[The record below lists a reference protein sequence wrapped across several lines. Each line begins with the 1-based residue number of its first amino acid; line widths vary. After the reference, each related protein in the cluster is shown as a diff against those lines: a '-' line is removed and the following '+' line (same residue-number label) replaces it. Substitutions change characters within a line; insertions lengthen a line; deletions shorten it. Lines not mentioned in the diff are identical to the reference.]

1 MNHLFSFW
9 SMLFFVLPAWCLGQ
23 SSDRL
28 SALASNL
35 ETLSQTHPQLN
46 EPVQLSFEDVSLA
59 HYVRALGQAHALNVY
74 IEDTPTLR
82 LTSDFQGESVKNV
95 LLFLCKQF
103 QYDFE
108 LTGSILSFSP
118 YQPTLRLPLSKAAP
132 DIAFAEGMLSADLQN
147 DSLRAVIRILSTLT
161 GRKIL
166 TKPEH
171 FALLSAYLPP
181 TPLDTAL
188 EAIFA
193 ANNLHLRKRPKG
205 YYLVEPTNLANPT
218 AQSTSPQGRTDFSIE
233 VLTDASDILLT
244 ISAEQA
250 DLASLIQAIFL
261 QTGVDYLQYTQLNGV
276 VSLETELLPLDG
288 LLNHLLQGTNYT
300 YRRDGTLYL
309 IGDKETPGMATTEI
323 VHLRYRPTYQ
333 AIDLIPGTESI
344 EQFDAG
350 TRAMPSNPESQS
362 YNTNDPYSTSNQSNS
377 SPFGPISNS
386 PSEVAPPPS
395 IVKTQLG
402 KVEIVE
408 YPELNRII
416 LKGPTAE
423 VEEIA
428 WFLHQIDQPVPVVKV
443 EMLVLEVNQ
452 NRLLS
457 TSVKAGRKQAS
468 DTLSLLETLIPNLN
482 INAGGEQINNLLD
495 QVPALSNLGVLSSDF
510 YLKIRAQEE
519 RGNLKVEMQPVL
531 SMLNGRSASLVVG
544 QTQYYLLETQ
554 TSANGAVNNFTQFTQ
569 RFERIDAN
577 IKLSIRP
584 YIAEDE
590 TVTLEVMP
598 NFTTPIG
605 SLDAEVPP
613 TIATRRFEST
623 IRVKNGET
631 VILGGLTEERTN
643 ESTSGLPFLSRIPVL
658 KYIFGSV
665 DKGKTKTS
673 MLIYLTPTIYYQ

>member
-1 MNHLFSFW
+1 MKFLFSAW
-9 SMLFFVLPAWCLGQ
+9 SMLFVFLPAWCLGQ
-23 SSDRL
+23 SPDRL
-28 SALASNL
+28 STLASKL
-35 ETLSQTHPQLN
+35 EILSHDLPQLN
-46 EPVQLSFEDVSLA
+46 EEVQLSLEEVSLA
-59 HYVRALGQAHALNVY
+59 DYIRALGQAHSLNVY
-74 IEDTPTLR
+74 IEPTPTLR
-82 LTSDFQGESVKNV
+82 LSSDFKGESLKNV

-103 QYDFE
+103 EYEFE
-108 LTGSILSFSP
+108 LTGSIVSFSP
-118 YQPTLRLPLSKAAP
+118 YQPLLPPPATHSAP
-132 DIAFAEGMLSADLQN
+132 NISLQDGMLSVDLKA
-147 DSLRAVIRILSTLT
+147 DSLGAVIRMLSALT

-166 TKPEH
+166 IKPDN
-171 FALLSAYLPP
+171 FTLVSAFLPP
-181 TPLDTAL
+181 TPIDTAL
-188 EAIFA
+188 EAIFS
-193 ANNLHLRKRPKG
+193 ANNLQVRKRPKG
-205 YYLVEPTNLANPT
+205 YYLVESSTSLVST
-218 AQSTSPQGRTDFSIE
+218 AQRTSPQGRTDFSIE
-233 VLTDASDILLT
+233 VLTDADQILLT

-250 DLASLIQAIFL
+250 DLASLVQAIF
-261 QTGVDYLQYTQLNGV
+261 QESNVDYLQYAQLQGII
-276 VSLETELLPLDG
+276 SLETELLPLDA
-288 LLNHLLQGTNYT
+288 LLSRLLQGTDYS
-300 YRRDGTLYL
+300 YRHDGTLYL
-309 IGDKETPGMATTEI
+309 IGDKETPGMASTEI

-333 AIDLIPGTESI
+333 AIDLIPGTSNTEEVS
-344 EQFDAG
+344 AG
-350 TRAMPSNPESQS
+350 GRSMQINPETPLYTQNNSFAN
-362 YNTNDPYSTSNQSNS
+362 YNQSGNN
-377 SPFGPISNS
+377 PFGPTNTAST
-386 PSEVAPPPS
+386 EVAPPPS

-416 LKGPTAE
+416 LKGPSAE
-423 VEEIA
+423 VAEIA
-428 WFLHQIDQPVPVVKV
+428 WFLHQIDQPVPMVKV

-457 TSVKAGRKQAS
+457 TSVKAGKKQAS
-468 DTLSLLETLIPNLN
+468 DTLSLLETLLPNLN
-482 INAGGEQINNLLD
+482 LNAGGDQINNLLD
-495 QVPALSNLGVLSSDF
+495 QVPALSNLGMLSSDF

-531 SMLNGRSASLVVG
+531 SMLNGRSATLVVG

-554 TSANGAVNNFTQFTQ
+554 TNANGAVNNFTQFTQ

-598 NFTTPIG
+598 NFTTPVG

-643 ESTSGLPFLSRIPVL
+643 ESTRGLPFLSRVPVL
-658 KYIFGSV
+658 KYIFGDV

>member
-1 MNHLFSFW
+1 
-9 SMLFFVLPAWCLGQ
+9 MLFFVLPAWCLGQ
-23 SSDRL
+23 STDRL

-74 IEDTPTLR
+74 IKDTPTLR

-103 QYDFE
+103 QYEFE
-108 LTGSILSFSP
+108 LTGSILSFSS
-118 YQPTLRLPLSKAAP
+118 YQPTVTLPPSKAAP
-132 DIAFAEGMLSADLQN
+132 NIAFANGMLSADLQN

-171 FALLSAYLPP
+171 FALLTAYLPP

-193 ANNLHLRKRPKG
+193 ANDLHLRKRPKG
-205 YYLVEPTNLANPT
+205 YYLVEPTNFANPT
-218 AQSTSPQGRTDFSIE
+218 AQSTNPQGRTDFSIE
-233 VLTDASDILLT
+233 VLTDTEDILLT

-250 DLASLIQAIFL
+250 DLASLVQAIFL
-261 QTGVDYLQYTQLNGV
+261 ETGVDYLQYTQLKGV
-276 VSLETELLPLDG
+276 VSLETELLPFDDILS
-288 LLNHLLQGTNYT
+288 HLLQGTNYT

-323 VHLRYRPTYQ
+323 VHLKYRPTYQ
-333 AIDLIPGTESI
+333 AIDLIPGTSTI
-344 EQFDAG
+344 EHFDAG
-350 TRAMPSNPESQS
+350 NRSMPSNPEVQA
-362 YNTNDPYSTSNQSNS
+362 YNTNNSYSTSNQSDSN
-377 SPFGPISNS
+377 PFGPINNS
-386 PSEVAPPPS
+386 PSEVSPPPS

-423 VEEIA
+423 VAEIA
-428 WFLHQIDQPVPVVKV
+428 WFLHQIDQPVPMVKV

-457 TSVKAGRKQAS
+457 TSVKAGRKQTS

-482 INAGGEQINNLLD
+482 INAGGEQINNLLE
-495 QVPALSNLGVLSSDF
+495 QVPALSNLGILSSDF

-554 TSANGAVNNFTQFTQ
+554 TSANGSVNNFTQFTQ

-584 YIAEDE
+584 YISEDG

-605 SLDAEVPP
+605 SLDADVPP

-643 ESTSGLPFLSRIPVL
+643 ESTRGLPFLSRIPVL